1 MEDIK
6 KKLKDEV
13 ILLSNEGRQILFAE
27 LAVLKRLGD
36 SDLEKVDKKRIGR
49 ITKDY
54 QSWYSKALPVI
65 KQLLPERYQEFQEQY
80 RIEKRNVQDISIR
93 NYTIYDYLTGTHI
106 PGLVRDA
113 SGTVFSN
120 KFQHQI
126 AILLSARDRIDFLL
140 NDIEG
145 VLQSN
150 LFYHEI
156 EIAEEL
162 LKKNHLRA
170 AGALAGVSLELHLS
184 RVCDNHSIKLKTKN
198 PHISDYNN
206 ALKEENIFDIP
217 NWRHIQH
224 LGDIRNLCVHKGR
237 EPTKEEIDT
246 LISGTKKIFSTIF

>member
-1 MEDIK
+1 MDDIK
-6 KKLKDEV
+6 RTLTDEI
-13 ILLSNEGRQILFAE
+13 ILLSDEGRQILFAE
-27 LAVLKRLGD
+27 LAVLKRLD
-36 SDLEKVDKKRIGR
+36 KADIEKVDKKKVGR

-54 QSWYSKALPVI
+54 QSWYSKTLPVI

-80 RIEKRNVQDISIR
+80 RIEKRNIRDINIQ
-93 NYTIYDYLTGTHI
+93 NYTIYDYLTGTSI

-113 SGTVFSN
+113 SITVFSN

-145 VLQSN
+145 ILQNN

-156 EIAEEL
+156 DAAEEL
-162 LKKNHLRA
+162 LKKNHFRA
-170 AGALAGVSLELHLS
+170 AGALAGVSLEVHLS
-184 RVCDNHSIKLKTKN
+184 HVCENHSIEINTRN

-206 ALKEENIFDIP
+206 ALKEKNIIDVP

-237 EPTKEEIDT
+237 EPTKEEIDS